1 MSDIDDAGF
10 DLDTGYSSDADTF
23 DASLDV
29 DIDAAGDDSLGV
41 LHGAPESS
49 SEEWFLQYD
58 DGYCVPASITQVIS
72 EVTGKALSDESV
84 VVSAIQEMGLDFD
97 PSKGMT
103 MDEGLAVLEHL
114 GVDAEV
120 QTGLSLA
127 DLEAY
132 LDDGRSL
139 ILGVD
144 SGDIWGEPDP
154 AGTTGE
160 ADHALVITA
169 IDQERGYVVL
179 SDPGNPDGNQD
190 VVSLADFVEAWSGS
204 DNSAIVTTEPT
215 QATAETPAHPGPV
228 LIPVTVNADHPAAE
242 GQSYTVQAGD
252 TLWDI
257 AERVYG
263 DGSQFMKIAEA
274 SGIANPDLIHPGQ
287 VLTIPK

>member
-1 MSDIDDAGF
+1 MSDYDDTGID
-10 DLDTGYSSDADTF
+10 DLDTGTLVADEFDSSPA
-23 DASLDV
+23 
-29 DIDAAGDDSLGV
+29 IDAVGTDELGE

-49 SEEWFLQYD
+49 SDEWFLQYG

-72 EVTGKALSDESV
+72 EVTGQSLPDESAV
-84 VVSAIQEMGLDFD
+84 VMAMQKMGLQFD
-97 PSKGMT
+97 PSHGMT
-103 MDEGLAVLEHL
+103 MDEGLAVLEYL

-120 QTGLSLA
+120 ENGLSLA
-127 DLEAY
+127 DLETY
-132 LDDGRSL
+132 LDEGRSL

-154 AGTTGE
+154 AGTTGD

-169 IDQERGYVVL
+169 IDQDRGYVVL
-179 SDPGNPDGNQD
+179 SDPGSPDGNQET
-190 VVSLADFVEAWSGS
+190 VPLADFVEAWSGS
-204 DNSAIVTTEPT
+204 DNSAIVTTE
-215 QATAETPAHPGPV
+215 ATHATPEVTADPGPV
-228 LIPVTVNADHPAAE
+228 LIPVTVNAGHPAAHA
-242 GQSYTVQAGD
+242 QSYTVQAGD

-274 SGIANPDLIHPGQ
+274 SGIANPDLIQPDQ

>member
-1 MSDIDDAGF
+1 MTDFDDSD
-10 DLDTGYSSDADTF
+10 YVDADTI
-23 DASLDV
+23 DSSLDV
-29 DIDAAGDDSLGV
+29 GIDQVDTTSDDHLGE

-49 SEEWFLQYD
+49 SDEWFLQYG

-72 EVTGKALSDESV
+72 EVTGQPLPDESAV
-84 VVSAIQEMGLDFD
+84 VAAMQKMGLEFD
-97 PSKGMT
+97 PSHGMT
-103 MDEGLAVLEHL
+103 MDEGLAVLEYL

-120 QTGLSLA
+120 ESGLSLV
-127 DLEAY
+127 DLETY
-132 LDDGRSL
+132 LDEGRSL

-169 IDQERGYVVL
+169 IDQDRGYVVL

-190 VVSLADFVEAWSGS
+190 VVPLADFVEAWSGS

-215 QATAETPAHPGPV
+215 QPTTEIPAQPGPV
-228 LIPVTVNADHPAAE
+228 LIPVTVNADHPVADV
-242 GQSYTVQAGD
+242 QSYTVVAGD

-274 SGIANPDLIHPGQ
+274 SGIANPDLIQPGQ
-287 VLTIPK
+287 VLTIPE

>member
-1 MSDIDDAGF
+1 MTDFDDTDSF
-10 DLDTGYSSDADTF
+10 DADTI
-23 DASLDV
+23 DSSLDV
-29 DIDAAGDDSLGV
+29 GIDQVDTASDDHLGE

-49 SEEWFLQYD
+49 SDEWFLQYG

-72 EVTGKALSDESV
+72 EVTGQPLPDESAV
-84 VVSAIQEMGLDFD
+84 VAAMQKMGLEFD
-97 PSKGMT
+97 PSRGMT
-103 MDEGLAVLEHL
+103 MDEGLAVLEYL
-114 GVDAEV
+114 GVDAEAES
-120 QTGLSLA
+120 GLSLV
-127 DLEAY
+127 DLETY
-132 LDDGRSL
+132 LDEGRSL

-169 IDQERGYVVL
+169 IDQDRGYVVL

-190 VVSLADFVEAWSGS
+190 VVPLADFVEAWSGS
-204 DNSAIVTTEPT
+204 GNAAIVTTE
-215 QATAETPAHPGPV
+215 ATHATPEVPAHPGPV
-228 LIPVTVNADHPAAE
+228 LIPVTVSADHPAATGE
-242 GQSYTVQAGD
+242 SYTVQAGD

-274 SGIANPDLIHPGQ
+274 SGIANPDLIQPGQ
-287 VLTIPK
+287 VLTIPE